1 MLVMCLCFVGGCVG
15 AACCMHVVVL
25 LVLLMRCVGAGVG
38 VCSLNIGSMGLI
50 VFSLMIG
57 QTQAS

>member
-25 LVLLMRCVGAGVG
+25 LVLIMTCVGSGVG
-38 VCSLNIGSMGLI
+38 ACSPNIGSMGLS